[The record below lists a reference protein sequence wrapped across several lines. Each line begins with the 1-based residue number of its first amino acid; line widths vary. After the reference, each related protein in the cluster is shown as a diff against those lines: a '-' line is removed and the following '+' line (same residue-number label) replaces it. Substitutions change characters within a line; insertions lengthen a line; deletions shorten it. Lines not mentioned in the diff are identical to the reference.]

1 MKGNDMRHSIK
12 KQVAFTFMGLM
23 VATLLVCMFLN
34 NFLLPGYYE
43 DKREKAVLETYEM
56 LERAAKDEYL
66 STEEFKIELERVSGR
81 YNIMGAVQ
89 DMNGNMVGTFGN
101 DVEVLRGLLWDRIYA
116 PIQNPVVLIS
126 TDNYTVQ
133 KVTDF
138 KTRTDYMEM
147 IGWLSGGQAFYMRTP
162 LENIRE
168 SVAVA
173 NRLLVYVGL
182 TGCLLSSVVIW
193 LVSKKIT
200 EPILELANISQR
212 MAKLDFEAKYS
223 GEEKNE
229 IALLGDN
236 INTLSKTLEET
247 IKELKTANIELQK
260 DIEKKTQLDDM
271 RKEFLSNV
279 SHELKTPISLI
290 MGYAEG
296 LNECVNEDAESRAFY
311 CEVIMDEAAKM
322 NQMVKKLM
330 TLNQL
335 ESGSDMVNM
344 ERFDVVT
351 LICNYI
357 QTAQILTRQS
367 DISVRMEKYAPVY
380 VWADEFKTEEV
391 FANYFVNAVHHA
403 KGEKLI
409 DIRLTQQEN
418 KVRISVFNTGEQ
430 IPEDAIPHLWE
441 KFYKV
446 DKART
451 REYGGSGVGLSV
463 VKAIMDSMH
472 QEYGVENYE
481 NGVAFWF
488 ELETVGKEK

>member
-1 MKGNDMRHSIK
+1 MRHSIK

-23 VATLLVCMFLN
+23 AGTLLVCMLLN
-34 NFLLPGYYE
+34 NFLLPKYYE
-43 DKREKAVLETYEM
+43 EKREKAVLKTYEL
-56 LERAAKDEYL
+56 LEQAADGGYL
-66 STEEFKIELERVSGR
+66 GAEDFKIELEKISGR

-116 PIQNPVVLIS
+116 PIKNPVILVA
-126 TDNYTVQ
+126 TGNYTLQ
-133 KVTDF
+133 KVTDL

-173 NRLLVYVGL
+173 NRLLIYVGL
-182 TGCLLSSVVIW
+182 IGCLFSSILIW

-200 EPILELANISQR
+200 EPILELTDISER
-212 MAKLDFEAKYS
+212 MAKLDFDAKYS
-223 GEEKNE
+223 GRSKNE

-236 INTLSKTLEET
+236 INTLSETLEET

-260 DIEKKTQLDDM
+260 DIEKKTQIDEM

-296 LNECVNEDAESRAFY
+296 LNECVNDDAESRAFY
-311 CEVIMDEAAKM
+311 CEVIMDEASKM

-335 ESGSDMVNM
+335 ESGNDVVNM

-351 LICNYI
+351 LICNYV
-357 QTAQILTRQS
+357 QAAQILTKQNGV
-367 DISVRMEKYAPVY
+367 IVRMEQYEPIY

-391 FANYFVNAVHHA
+391 FANYFTNAVNHA

-409 DIRLTQQEN
+409 DIRLIQQEER
-418 KVRISVFNTGEQ
+418 VRISVFNTGEQ
-430 IPEDAIPHLWE
+430 IPEDALPHLWE

-451 REYGGSGVGLSV
+451 REYGGSGVGLSI
-463 VKAIMDSMH
+463 VKATMESMH

-488 ELETVGKEK
+488 ELETVGKEQ

>member
-1 MKGNDMRHSIK
+1 MRHSIK
-12 KQVAFTFMGLM
+12 RQVAFTFIGLM
-23 VATLLVCMFLN
+23 AGTLLVCLLLN
-34 NFLLPGYYE
+34 SFLLPGYYE
-43 DKREKAVLETYEM
+43 NKREKALLKTYEM
-56 LERAAKDEYL
+56 LEGAVKEGYL
-66 STEEFKIELERVSGR
+66 ATDDFKIELEKISGR

-101 DVEVLRGLLWDRIYA
+101 DVEILRRLLWDRIYS
-116 PIQNPVVLIS
+116 PVKNPVVLLS
-126 TDNYTVQ
+126 TGNYTLQ
-133 KVTDF
+133 KVADI
-138 KTRTDYMEM
+138 KTGTEYIEM

-168 SVAVA
+168 SVTVA
-173 NRLLVYVGL
+173 NRLLIYVGVV
-182 TGCLLSSVVIW
+182 GCLLSSVVIW

-200 EPILELANISQR
+200 EPIMELADISER
-212 MAKLDFEAKYS
+212 MANLDFEAKYHDE
-223 GEEKNE
+223 GKNE

-236 INTLSKTLEET
+236 INILSEALEKT
-247 IKELKTANIELQK
+247 IKELKTANNELQK
-260 DIEKKTQLDDM
+260 DVEKKTQIDEM

-296 LNECVNEDAESRAFY
+296 LHECVNEDAESRAFY

-322 NQMVKKLM
+322 NRMVKKLM

-335 ESGSDMVNM
+335 ESGADVVNM

-357 QTAQILTRQS
+357 QAAQILTRQNN
-367 DISVRMEKYAPVY
+367 ISLRMEQYEAIY

-391 FANYFVNAVHHA
+391 FANYFSNAVNHA

-409 DIRLTQQEN
+409 DIRIKPHDD

-430 IPEDAIPHLWE
+430 IPEEAIPHLWE

-451 REYGGSGVGLSV
+451 REYGGSGVGLSI
-463 VKAIMDSMH
+463 VKAIMESMH

-488 ELETVGKEK
+488 ELEVAGKEI

>member
-1 MKGNDMRHSIK
+1 MRYSIK
-12 KQVAFTFMGLM
+12 RQVAFTFIGLM
-23 VATLLVCMFLN
+23 AGTLLVCLLLN

-43 DKREKAVLETYEM
+43 NKREKALLKTYEM
-56 LERAAKDEYL
+56 LEDAVTEGYLAADD
-66 STEEFKIELERVSGR
+66 FKIELEKISGR

-116 PIQNPVVLIS
+116 PAKNPVVLLS
-126 TDNYTVQ
+126 TDNYALQ
-133 KVTDF
+133 KMTDI
-138 KTRTDYMEM
+138 KTRTEYMEM

-168 SVAVA
+168 SVTVA
-173 NRLLVYVGL
+173 NSLLIYVGL
-182 TGCLLSSVVIW
+182 MGCLLSSVIIW
-193 LVSKKIT
+193 FVSKKIT
-200 EPILELANISQR
+200 EPIMELADISER
-212 MAKLDFEAKYS
+212 MANLDFEAKYDGA
-223 GEEKNE
+223 GENE

-236 INTLSKTLEET
+236 INTLSEALERT
-247 IKELKTANIELQK
+247 IKELKTANNELQK
-260 DIEKKTQLDDM
+260 DIEKKTQVDEM

-296 LNECVNEDAESRAFY
+296 LNECVNEDAESRAYY

-322 NQMVKKLM
+322 NRMVKKLM

-335 ESGSDMVNM
+335 ESGADVVNM

-351 LICNYI
+351 LICNYV
-357 QTAQILTRQS
+357 QAAQILTRQNN
-367 DISVRMEKYAPVY
+367 ISVRMEQYDGIY

-391 FANYFVNAVHHA
+391 FANYFANAVNHA
-403 KGEKLI
+403 KEEKLI
-409 DIRLTQQEN
+409 DIRIKQHED

-430 IPEDAIPHLWE
+430 IPEEAIPHLWE

-451 REYGGSGVGLSV
+451 REYGGSGVGLSIV
-463 VKAIMDSMH
+463 RAIMESMH
-472 QEYGVENYE
+472 QDYGVENYE

-488 ELETVGKEK
+488 ELEMAGKEI